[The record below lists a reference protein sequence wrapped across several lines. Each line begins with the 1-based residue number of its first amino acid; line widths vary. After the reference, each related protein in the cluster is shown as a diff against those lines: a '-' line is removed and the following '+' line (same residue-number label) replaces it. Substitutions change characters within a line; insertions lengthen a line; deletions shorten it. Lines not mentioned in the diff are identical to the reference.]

1 MKEQTEIGKIK
12 EGRYIVI
19 DDEPCR
25 VLGIATSKPGKH
37 GAAKARIDAVGIF
50 DGVKRSIVQPVSA
63 KAYVPVVERKSG
75 QVISIAGNT
84 AQLMDMK
91 DFSKFEIPI
100 PEDKKGHV
108 EVGKEIVY
116 IESMGKR
123 KIDWILFL
131 PFFFFTVFQNYRVLR
146 SSDLVIELVV
156 KLWTALFLVILFL
169 LPYKNRF

>member
-19 DDEPCR
+19 EDEPCK

-37 GAAKARIDAVGIF
+37 GAAKARIDAVGLF

-63 KAYVPVVERKSG
+63 KTYVPVVERKSG
-75 QVISIAGNT
+75 QVISITGNM

-91 DFSKFEIPI
+91 DYSNFEIMV

-108 EVGKEIVY
+108 EVGKEIMY

-123 KIDWILFL
+123 KLD
-131 PFFFFTVFQNYRVLR
+131 
-146 SSDLVIELVV
+146 
-156 KLWTALFLVILFL
+156 
-169 LPYKNRF
+169 

>member
-19 DDEPCR
+19 DDEPCK

-63 KAYVPVVERKSG
+63 KTYVPVVERKSG
-75 QVISIAGNT
+75 QVISISGNM

-91 DFSKFEIPI
+91 DYSNFEIVI
-100 PEDKKGHV
+100 PEDKKGTI
-108 EVGKEIVY
+108 EVGKEIMY
-116 IESMGKR
+116 IESMGKK
-123 KIDWILFL
+123 KID
-131 PFFFFTVFQNYRVLR
+131 
-146 SSDLVIELVV
+146 
-156 KLWTALFLVILFL
+156 
-169 LPYKNRF
+169 